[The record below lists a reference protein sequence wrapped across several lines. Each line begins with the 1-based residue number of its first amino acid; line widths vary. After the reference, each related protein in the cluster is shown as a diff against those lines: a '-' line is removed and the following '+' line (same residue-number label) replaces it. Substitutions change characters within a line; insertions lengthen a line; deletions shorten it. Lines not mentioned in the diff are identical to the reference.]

1 MATIGLTE
9 ESFQINHI
17 EFTFPINIAY
27 LVAVLGLCRHTIKPK
42 NNIFTWD
49 HAGLMAYSQNG
60 EMVDGLLLVWDHGKH
75 NFYPQQSFQG
85 EFTLNKEDAIAYY
98 NNNKQARVKLF
109 KGDEGGAI
117 ILNGISAW
125 FDMDGGEVKA
135 IEIRKHEVL
144 PEEKAIPAAAVA
156 DEYKYLISLWKEW
169 IDQINKVVPVDNK
182 YYNLTRGISEQEMQ
196 EAKEIKTF
204 TMPDQLLNFYA
215 IHNVEYNGV
224 TAAFSFSVNG
234 WQYDLLPFEM
244 IPERWEEIDDLQFG
258 EDIEEADLKN
268 FSEKVK
274 ATDYA
279 NPNWIPIA
287 EGRNGD
293 FLLFDTDP
301 SDKGKYGQI
310 IELQNESW
318 ERQVVANSLEE
329 LLQNEINAMK
339 SGDTEKFDF
348 ILGK

>member
-1 MATIGLTE
+1 MATISLSE
-9 ESFQINHI
+9 NSFQINHI

-27 LVAVLGLCRHTIKPK
+27 LVGVLGLCRHTIKPK

-49 HAGLMAYSQNG
+49 HAGLMAYSKNG
-60 EMVDGLLLVWDHGKH
+60 EMVDGLLLVWDYGKH
-75 NFYPQQSFQG
+75 DFCPQQSFQG
-85 EFTLNKEDAIAYY
+85 EFTLNKQDAIAYY
-98 NNNKQARVKLF
+98 NDNKQARVKLF

-125 FDMDGGEVKA
+125 FDMNDGELKV
-135 IEIRKHEVL
+135 IEIRKYEAP
-144 PEEKAIPAAAVA
+144 PENKTTPAPVANAFKHLIP
-156 DEYKYLISLWKEW
+156 LWKEW
-169 IDQINKVVPVDNK
+169 IDQINKVVPADNK
-182 YYNLTRGISEQEMQ
+182 YYNLTHGISEQDIQ
-196 EAKEIKTF
+196 EAKKIKEF
-204 TMPDQLLNFYA
+204 TMPDLLLNFYA
-215 IHNVEYNGV
+215 INNVEYDGV

-234 WQYDLLPFEM
+234 WQYDLLPFNN
-244 IPERWEEIDDLQFG
+244 IHERWEEIDDLQFG

-274 ATDYA
+274 ANDYA
-279 NPNWIPIA
+279 NPKWIPIA
-287 EGRNGD
+287 EDRNGN

-318 ERQVVANSLEE
+318 ERRVVANSLEE
-329 LLQNEINAMK
+329 LLQNEINALR

-348 ILGK
+348 ILGKG